1 MKKHTYCIAISRII
15 ILLFITLPLNI
26 IKCNNNISYNGAVIN
41 INNKPIY
48 INDETYYYE
57 VINDKFNLRQP
68 EIAVNSDTNI
78 IVSNIDF
85 IRENP
90 MTVLIHLE
98 KEDSI
103 KTIQVTINNPELKKI
118 LFHEDF
124 EEFKNISKSFST
136 YEKWSGN
143 SSIKCTGDVY
153 KYNRGIILSEGSKI
167 EFSLNKNK
175 YNENKSDIKI
185 NLLSL
190 NSKNSLNVL
199 SSSSLFH
206 CIGNAGSKTDTSFTD
221 INTTIKHGTINNG
234 KITLECTKGKYI
246 INSIEVNHKPDT
258 ISEYTYMSEK
268 IHNEFVTMLP
278 GGYIDTDN
286 NEHSEINSLDYF
298 ITDNNHPIINNIGT
312 FDINEY
318 IRINHIT
325 SNKSNIYSFPFDISR
340 LLINNIY
347 AIDGININLF
357 ELTEEN
363 INFDNT
369 TVIKLTQK
377 QANTNNSIISLKQNI
392 PYIIE
397 IPEKYKNKTE
407 DTITFIADFDNL
419 RIPAADSR
427 SDISGIRANPF
438 LRNLDIN
445 NNTPGIIVPENSNFT
460 RTEDGLKL
468 HPFGYYISASND
480 FLEQTNEKIINV
492 KIYQGETECS
502 SKSYF
507 NNVENNG
514 ELRFYYIEDNKT
526 RIYNILNNKGYSITN
541 LNNSDNT
548 HKLSYQID
556 NYKLEDI
563 DIEIELTNKYYNIE
577 SVNLINQNKTQL
589 EEVAKYEAYVIK
601 PTATRESYILEVT
614 LQKTSNN
621 LLNENPSSIDIKA
634 TEGTIEITTEKE
646 TEISLFNISGTCL
659 NVYKLNPGKN
669 YINVSKGIYIVLY
682 NEHIKKRHDVKTTER
697 TRKLL
702 VL

>member
-1 MKKHTYCIAISRII
+1 M
-15 ILLFITLPLNI
+15 LF
-26 IKCNNNISYNGAVIN
+26 
-41 INNKPIY
+41 
-48 INDETYYYE
+48 
-57 VINDKFNLRQP
+57 
-68 EIAVNSDTNI
+68 
-78 IVSNIDF
+78 
-85 IRENP
+85 
-90 MTVLIHLE
+90 
-98 KEDSI
+98 
-103 KTIQVTINNPELKKI
+103 
-118 LFHEDF
+118 
-124 EEFKNISKSFST
+124 
-136 YEKWSGN
+136 
-143 SSIKCTGDVY
+143 
-153 KYNRGIILSEGSKI
+153 
-167 EFSLNKNK
+167 
-175 YNENKSDIKI
+175 
-185 NLLSL
+185 
-190 NSKNSLNVL
+190 
-199 SSSSLFH
+199 
-206 CIGNAGSKTDTSFTD
+206 
-221 INTTIKHGTINNG
+221 
-234 KITLECTKGKYI
+234 
-246 INSIEVNHKPDT
+246 
-258 ISEYTYMSEK
+258 
-268 IHNEFVTMLP
+268 
-278 GGYIDTDN
+278 
-286 NEHSEINSLDYF
+286 
-298 ITDNNHPIINNIGT
+298 
-312 FDINEY
+312 
-318 IRINHIT
+318 
-325 SNKSNIYSFPFDISR
+325 
-340 LLINNIY
+340 
-347 AIDGININLF
+347 
-357 ELTEEN
+357 
-363 INFDNT
+363 
-369 TVIKLTQK
+369 
-377 QANTNNSIISLKQNI
+377 
-392 PYIIE
+392 
-397 IPEKYKNKTE
+397 
-407 DTITFIADFDNL
+407 
-419 RIPAADSR
+419 R
-427 SDISGIRANPF
+427 SPF